1 MLNRVIKQKTLRS
14 TLTNPRGN
22 EALLSERI
30 LTGRTFSAL
39 PYSRL
44 VNLSLHVVSV
54 KKNLPS
60 HYSEGSLMV
69 ITSPL
74 RLWLN
79 L

>member
-1 MLNRVIKQKTLRS
+1 MLNRVIKQKTLRFI
-14 TLTNPRGN
+14 LTKPGGN

>member
-1 MLNRVIKQKTLRS
+1 MLNRVIKQKTLRFI
-14 TLTNPRGN
+14 LTKPGGN

-39 PYSRL
+39 PHSRL

>member
-1 MLNRVIKQKTLRS
+1 MLNRVIKQKTLRFI
-14 TLTNPRGN
+14 LTKPGGN

-39 PYSRL
+39 PYSML
-44 VNLSLHVVSV
+44 VNLSLNVVSV

>member
-1 MLNRVIKQKTLRS
+1 MLNRVIKQKTLRFI
-14 TLTNPRGN
+14 LKKPGGN

-30 LTGRTFSAL
+30 LTSRTFSAL
-39 PYSRL
+39 PQTKL
-44 VNLSLHVVSV
+44 VNLSLYIVSV

>member
-14 TLTNPRGN
+14 ILTKPGGN
-22 EALLSERI
+22 EALLSEKI
-30 LTGRTFSAL
+30 STDRTFSAL
-39 PYSRL
+39 PQTKL
-44 VNLSLHVVSV
+44 VNLSLYIVSV

-60 HYSEGSLMV
+60 HYLEGSLMA

>member
-1 MLNRVIKQKTLRS
+1 MLNRVIKQKTLRFI
-14 TLTNPRGN
+14 LTKPGGN

-54 KKNLPS
+54 KRTFQVTTQKVLCW
-60 HYSEGSLMV
+60 LL
-69 ITSPL
+69 L
-74 RLWLN
+74 RH
-79 L
+79 